1 MTRRSPAT
9 AAAVLLLTGL
19 LAGCATGVDQGPA
32 PLTPISRFSLQ
43 VEPGLDRIALAVHEQ
58 GVSAAQN
65 GALHDLVRRFAEARG
80 EVLVVEAPAGEDP
93 ASAAMAWRVRSAL
106 EALGVPAHRIVVA
119 SYPAPDPRAPVLA
132 GFETARVVI
141 PDCSAQHGNM
151 RSTFANRSSLNLGCA
166 ITANMAAQIDNPRD
180 IIQPRGMTPSD
191 SGRAAVVFDAYR
203 KGDNTST
210 PQEELV
216 RGRVANVVE

>member
-9 AAAVLLLTGL
+9 AAAVLVLAGA
-19 LAGCATGVDQGPA
+19 LAGCATGLDQGPP
-32 PLTPISRFSLQ
+32 PLTPISRYSLQ

-58 GVSAAQN
+58 GVSANQN
-65 GALHDLVRRFAEARG
+65 AALHDLVRRFAEARG

-93 ASAAMAWRVRSAL
+93 AAAAMAWRVRSTL
-106 EALGVPAHRIVVA
+106 EGLGVPAHRIVVA

-141 PDCSAQHGNM
+141 PDCSVLQGDM
-151 RSTFANRSSLNLGCA
+151 RATFANRPSLGLGCA

-180 IIQPRGMTPSD
+180 ILQPRGMTPPD
-191 SGRAAVVFDAYR
+191 SGRAAVVFDTYR
-203 KGDNTST
+203 KGETTST